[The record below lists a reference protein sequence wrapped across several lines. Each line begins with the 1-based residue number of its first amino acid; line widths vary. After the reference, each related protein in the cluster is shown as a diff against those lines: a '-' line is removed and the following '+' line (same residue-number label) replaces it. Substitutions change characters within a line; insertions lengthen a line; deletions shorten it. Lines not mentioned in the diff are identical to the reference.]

1 MTIKS
6 TADLVDEL
14 GEALASCDTQL
25 RQFGARHHFAG
36 PIVTVRCYQD
46 NGLVKATLAGPG
58 HGQVLVVDGGASLHT
73 ALMGDMIAAS
83 AVANGWAGVVIN
95 GPVRDSAAL
104 ATMDLGV
111 KALGT
116 NPRKSAKAG
125 AGERD
130 VTVEFGGVEFV
141 PGRLLVADDD
151 GVVVL
156 PADADPAAVVAP

>member
-1 MTIKS
+1 MTPRA
-6 TADLVDEL
+6 TADLVDVF
-14 GEALASCDTQL
+14 GDRLASCDTQL
-25 RQFGARHHFAG
+25 RQFGAQHQFAG
-36 PIVTVRCYQD
+36 PIVTIRCFQD
-46 NGLVKATLAGPG
+46 NGLVKTTLAGPG
-58 HGQVLVVDGGASLHT
+58 HGRVLVVDGGASMHT

-104 ATMDLGV
+104 AAMDLGV

-130 VTVEFGGVEFV
+130 VTVRFGGVEFV

-156 PADADPAAVVAP
+156 PPDADPEAIVES